1 MANEDLHKPL
11 KAINQT
17 LAKVRTRVE
26 ELIGEVQK
34 VKTAITD
41 SAELIHDAIHENIQA
56 QAELKL
62 MEHVMDVRSVKP
74 QIEAEHEQIVSERDE
89 LDERVESIRERYE
102 RKHAELDETAEERIR
117 DVGEHIF
124 EIDEEQFEAGIEE
137 PFTQQVTGAWQ
148 VLQAHNDDVREERTE
163 KLRGTTGDVV
173 QSIYDYIDRQE
184 QLVETIQNHRLDDV
198 PLPSDG
204 EGQLQVPYYV
214 VEYEIDGVSER
225 TVVVPS
231 RLTSDGSEWCSVG
244 LSPIDGAEDLL
255 SGVHSTID
263 GTERGRLTDADIR
276 GALDSHGESS
286 LSGLSYTD
294 AVSNAIP
301 EDGVT
306 VAVEGGSD

>member
-17 LAKVRTRVE
+17 LANVRTRVE

-41 SAELIHDAIHENIQA
+41 SAEMIRDAIHENIQA

-89 LDERVESIRERYE
+89 LDERVESIAERYDQ
-102 RKHAELDETAEERIR
+102 KQADLDEKAGERIR

-184 QLVETIQNHRLDDV
+184 QLVETIQDHRLDDV
-198 PLPSDG
+198 PLPTDS
-204 EGQLQVPYYV
+204 ETQLQVPYYV

-225 TVVVPS
+225 QIVVPS
-231 RLTSDGSEWCSVG
+231 RLTSDGSEWCSVS
-244 LSPIDGAEDLL
+244 LSPIDGAEDLF
-255 SGVHSTID
+255 SGVHSTIS
-263 GTERGRLTDADIR
+263 GTKQGRLTAAEIGDA
-276 GALDSHGESS
+276 LESHGESS
-286 LSGLSYTD
+286 LLGLSYTD
-294 AVSNAIP
+294 AVAETVP
-301 EDGVT
+301 EEGVT
-306 VAVEGGSD
+306 VAVDGGSD

>member
-17 LAKVRTRVE
+17 LANVRTRVE

-41 SAELIHDAIHENIQA
+41 SAEMIRDAIHENIQA

-89 LDERVESIRERYE
+89 LDERVESIAERYE
-102 RKHAELDETAEERIR
+102 RKQAELDEKAEERIR

-124 EIDEEQFEAGIEE
+124 EIDEEQFEAGIED
-137 PFTQQVTGAWQ
+137 PFTQQVTGAWE
-148 VLQAHNDDVREERTE
+148 VLQAHNDEVREERTE
-163 KLRGTTGDVV
+163 RLRGTTGDVV

-184 QLVETIQNHRLDDV
+184 QLVETIQDHRLDDV
-198 PLPSDG
+198 PLPTDSDT
-204 EGQLQVPYYV
+204 QLQVPYYV

-225 TVVVPS
+225 QIVVPS
-231 RLTSDGSEWCSVG
+231 RLTSNGGEWCSVS
-244 LSPIDGAEDLL
+244 LSPIDGTEDLM
-255 SGVHSTID
+255 SGVHSTIS
-263 GTERGRLTDADIR
+263 GVEEGRLTDADLR
-276 GALDSHGESS
+276 EALESHGESS
-286 LSGLSYTD
+286 LGLSYTD
-294 AVSNAIP
+294 AVSDAVL
-301 EDGVT
+301 EEGVT